1 MSIDTPA
8 APTATPAVEGTGA
21 AQPTPTPTPVRT
33 EHRAIGGADFP
44 PQTDYGHLLKPVYGP
59 EDVADMDFA
68 RDLGHPGQ
76 FPYTRGYHA
85 SGYRSRMWTQRM
97 TAGLG
102 SSADANLVLKQYHEM
117 GQRGGICVIS
127 DRVFSSCIDP
137 DHPMGRK
144 EAGVLGWPG
153 CSLLE
158 FEELMQDIAL
168 TGQSITLLGSCAP
181 SSLRLAYVVAL
192 ADKRGIDPRQVHGG
206 VIESP
211 FENYFGQTD
220 PQPFDLNLKLC
231 LDCWEY
237 VAQRGLK
244 MRCNVNSQH
253 FQESGGNNAQ
263 ALALQLAMLEELF
276 GRLINER
283 GLAFDEVAGIPYELL
298 SIGTRFFEEV
308 AKMRAL
314 RRMYARMAREVF
326 HAKNEKSLQLL
337 TATHTSGRTMTY
349 QQPLNNVVRC
359 AIQTLAAA
367 VGGCTAI
374 DNATLD
380 NAHSEPSAFAARMS
394 LNTQHIVA
402 HETGAADVVDPL
414 AGSYYVEAL
423 TNQVEEQAGEI
434 LAEIRKLGG
443 LVAALGA
450 GYVQQMLSQEAQ
462 IKFQRID
469 RKERL
474 VVGVNHLV
482 IPPEQEEFKLPI
494 KELHADDSESI
505 ARRMVAWKK
514 TRDQESVRT
523 RLAQLHEDA
532 GQGERFNLM
541 PSIVEA
547 VKVYAT
553 AGEIFGV
560 IRMARGLSY
569 DPFNMIQCPFTLHAA
584 TQETQR

>member
-1 MSIDTPA
+1 MELQGPATLRPA
-8 APTATPAVEGTGA
+8 AAEPLSTA
-21 AQPTPTPTPVRT
+21 
-33 EHRAIGGADFP
+33 ADAPGSNGFA
-44 PQTDYGHLLKPVYGP
+44 PQTDDGTLLKPVYGP
-59 EDVADMDFA
+59 GDVAQMDYA
-68 RDLGHPGQ
+68 HDLGDPGQ

-85 SGYRSRMWTQRM
+85 AGYRSRMWTQRM

-102 SSADANLVLKQYHEM
+102 SSRDANQVLKQYHAM

-158 FEELMQDIAL
+158 FEELMQGIPL

-192 ADKRGIDPRQVHGG
+192 ADKRGIDPREVHGG

-220 PQPFDLNLKLC
+220 PQPFELNLKLC

-237 VAQRGLK
+237 VARRGLK

-263 ALALQLAMLEELF
+263 ALALELSMLKEIY
-276 GRLINER
+276 GRLIRER
-283 GLAFDEVAGIPYELL
+283 GLEFDDVAGIPYELL

-326 HAKNEKSLQLL
+326 HAKKEKSLQLL
-337 TATHTSGRTMTY
+337 IATHTSGRTMTY

-380 NAHSEPSAFAARMS
+380 NAHAEPSAFAARMS

-402 HETGAADVVDPL
+402 YESGAADVVDPL

-423 TNQVEEQAGEI
+423 TNEVEAKAGAI
-434 LAEIRKLGG
+434 LAEIDRLGG
-443 LVAALGA
+443 MVAALKA
-450 GYVQQMLSQEAQ
+450 GYVQNMLSQEAAL
-462 IKFQRID
+462 KYQRVD

-474 VVGVNHLV
+474 VVGVNHLAV
-482 IPPEQEEFKLPI
+482 PPEDEEFQLPVQ
-494 KELHADDSESI
+494 EVQLGDSESI
-505 ARRMVAWKK
+505 ARRMEQWKP
-514 TRDQESVRT
+514 TRDQAA
-523 RLAQLHEDA
+523 LAATLSQLHADA
-532 GQGERFNLM
+532 QKGDRFNLM

-547 VKVYAT
+547 VKAYAT
-553 AGEIFGV
+553 AGEVFGV
-560 IRMARGLSY
+560 IRMGRGLSY
-569 DPFNMIQCPFTLHAA
+569 DPFNMVQCQVPL
-584 TQETQR
+584 R